1 MHLSLRYARRALLGA
16 ATGALLLAALPGAGH
31 ADTFTLC
38 VSQKGKILSVN
49 SGCSQ
54 AARQITWDSNGV
66 TGPIGPQGPAG
77 LQGPPGGTGATGPQ
91 GPQGPFGPTGSAG
104 AQGPQGLQGPPGIQG
119 LQGPQGLPG
128 HKGFQ
133 SFMLAGGDLG
143 SSVQTLDSNEGLLSG
158 LNQPLYYGPGNGVDN
173 ILESMAVPIDS
184 GTASKLY
191 VQTKQVAGPGQVYTF
206 ELCING
212 NCATGVTCT
221 INLPTLSEC
230 SDLVHTQDYAPGDTI
245 ALKGTASLSATPTEV
260 SWSVVITQT
269 APTPLPF

>member
-1 MHLSLRYARRALLGA
+1 
-16 ATGALLLAALPGAGH
+16 
-31 ADTFTLC
+31 
-38 VSQKGKILSVN
+38 
-49 SGCSQ
+49 
-54 AARQITWDSNGV
+54 
-66 TGPIGPQGPAG
+66 
-77 LQGPPGGTGATGPQ
+77 
-91 GPQGPFGPTGSAG
+91 
-104 AQGPQGLQGPPGIQG
+104 
-119 LQGPQGLPG
+119 
-128 HKGFQ
+128 
-133 SFMLAGGDLG
+133 MLAGGDLG

-191 VQTKQVAGPGQVYTF
+191 VQTKQVAGSGQVYTF

-245 ALKGTASLSATPTEV
+245 ALKGTASLSAAPTEV